1 MSTHLPIHKRLLAGA
16 LTVTAVAILAAL
28 LWTSTGSARSVGRA
42 HKADAKPTI
51 VLVHGAWADASSWSR
66 VITRLQSD
74 GYTVYAPPDPL
85 RGVANDSAYLAS
97 FLETIPGPVVLV
109 GHSYGGAVITN
120 AATSDPEVKALVYVD
135 AFIPDQGQTI
145 SQLVS
150 AEPGSQLDPTK
161 SFNFVPFGPGAGD
174 VDLYVKPSIF
184 PEVFANGL
192 SPRLAAELA
201 ASQRPLAASAL
212 QEPSGPPAWAT
223 IPSWSVIG
231 TQDHV
236 IPPAEQ
242 VAMST
247 HAGARITE
255 IDAPHLS
262 MLADPGDVTHV
273 IVKAA
278 DTLGW
283 HKSVRPMD
291 DPVRHQPLRDR
302 S

>member
-1 MSTHLPIHKRLLAGA
+1 MSTSLPIHKRGLFGVLTLA
-16 LTVTAVAILAAL
+16 VVAILATL
-28 LWTSTGSARSVGRA
+28 LCSSPGTARAVTRT
-42 HKADAKPTI
+42 HKAHPGKPTI

-74 GYTVYAPPDPL
+74 GYTVDAPPDPL
-85 RGVANDSAYLAS
+85 RGIASDSASLAS
-97 FLETIPGPVVLV
+97 FLKTIPGPVVLV

-145 SQLVS
+145 LQLVS
-150 AEPGSQLDPTK
+150 GAPGSHLAGDPKTV
-161 SFNFVPFGPGAGD
+161 FNFVPFGPGAGD
-174 VDLYVKPSIF
+174 VDVYVKPRVF
-184 PEVFANGL
+184 PDAFANGL
-192 SPRLAAELA
+192 SRTLAGELA
-201 ASQRPLAASAL
+201 ASQRPLALSAL

-223 IPSWSVIG
+223 IRSWSVIG

-242 VAMST
+242 LAMSR
-247 HAGARITE
+247 HAGAHITE
-255 IDAPHLS
+255 IAAPHLS

-278 DTLGW
+278 QTVG
-283 HKSVRPMD
+283 
-291 DPVRHQPLRDR
+291 
-302 S
+302 

>member
-1 MSTHLPIHKRLLAGA
+1 MSTPLHIHKRGLVGA

-28 LWTSTGSARSVGRA
+28 LWSSSGIARSVRRA
-42 HKADAKPTI
+42 HEADLGKPTI

-66 VITRLQSD
+66 VIRRLQSD

-85 RGVANDSAYLAS
+85 RGIANDSGYLAS
-97 FLETIPGPVVLV
+97 FLKTIPGPVVLV

-120 AATSDPEVKALVYVD
+120 AATSAPEVRALVYVD

-145 SQLVS
+145 LQLVS
-150 AEPGSQLDPTK
+150 AEPGSYLHADSTT
-161 SFNFVPFGPGAGD
+161 FNFVRFGPLAGD
-174 VDLYVKPSIF
+174 VDLYVLPSVF
-184 PEVFANGL
+184 PAAFANGL

-223 IPSWSVIG
+223 IRSWSVIG

-242 VAMST
+242 LAMST
-247 HAGARITE
+247 HAGAQITE

-273 IVKAA
+273 IIEAA
-278 DTLGW
+278 HAVG
-283 HKSVRPMD
+283 
-291 DPVRHQPLRDR
+291 
-302 S
+302 